1 MSEADVI
8 GRTDRPRTVATL
20 ATDLRRL
27 GLQSGST
34 VLVHSSLSAI
44 GWVAGGP
51 VAVILALLETVGEEG
66 TLVMP
71 AHSSLSDPAEWHNPP
86 VPAEW
91 VETIRN
97 ETPPFDPRLT
107 PTRGL
112 GAIAETFRS
121 WPGVRRSNHPQV
133 SFAALGPNAE
143 HVTSGHQLEFSLGER
158 SPLARLYELDAY
170 VLLLGVGYN
179 RNTSFHLAEYRAG
192 NAVPERSGAP
202 SKSGWQ
208 PFDDIEFH
216 DELFSELGADYDAAN
231 GVARGRVGSAEARLF
246 RQCVAVDFAVE
257 WLRKKAQIASG

>member
-20 ATDLRRL
+20 TADLRSL
-27 GLQSGST
+27 GLRAGST
-34 VLVHSSLSAI
+34 TLVHSSLSAI

-51 VAVILALLETVGEEG
+51 VAVIQALLETLGADG

-71 AHSSLSDPAEWHNPP
+71 AHSGLSDPAGWQHPP

-107 PTRGL
+107 PTRGM
-112 GAIAETFRS
+112 GAIGETFRS
-121 WPGVRRSNHPQV
+121 WPGSRRSNHPQA

-143 HVTSGHQLEFSLGER
+143 RVTAGHELAFSLGEG
-158 SPLARLYELDAY
+158 SPLARLYELDAD
-170 VLLLGVGYN
+170 VLLLGVGHN
-179 RNTSFHLAEYRAG
+179 RNTSLHLAEYRAG
-192 NAVPERSGAP
+192 NAKPDRNGVPGAG
-202 SKSGWQ
+202 GWQ

-216 DELFSELGADYDAAN
+216 DERFSDLGADYEAAKA
-231 GVARGRVGSAEARLF
+231 VARGRVGSADARLF
-246 RQCVAVDFAVE
+246 RQRDAVDFAVE
-257 WLRKKAQIASG
+257 WLRTHGG